1 MSERGQVG
9 RGVVTSHDV
18 ARLAG
23 VSQPTVSR
31 ALRDSEKVSRATRD
45 RVREAAEALGYS
57 PSAAGRA
64 LSTGRSRRVGLV
76 VTDLVNEFYP
86 HVIAPLHHE
95 LERRGYELALLP
107 ESSDRGPVVEH
118 VVGHG
123 LAGVVLATATIDS
136 VLPARLRERGVP
148 FVYFG
153 RTAGVDADAVVAD
166 PEDGVRQLVDAVA
179 AGPPRRIGAIFGPR
193 DTSTGRERES
203 AVRSH
208 LARRGLAL
216 DERDVRH
223 GPFDA
228 ATGRDGAAA
237 LLGRQDPPALVV
249 CGNDVVAVGALN
261 AAVEL
266 GVAVP
271 EDVGVVG
278 FDDLP
283 TARWPLV
290 RLSTVAY
297 DLDAMSRAAAH
308 LLVDRVEGGPGAP
321 ARRVVFPTQYLA
333 RSTTPPP
340 S

>member
-1 MSERGQVG
+1 MSERG
-9 RGVVTSHDV
+9 RGTVTSHDV

-31 ALRDSEKVSRATRD
+31 ALRDSEKVSRATRA
-45 RVREAAEALGYS
+45 RVREAAATLGYS

-64 LSTGRSRRVGLV
+64 LSTGRSTRVGLV

-86 HVIAPLHHE
+86 HVIAPLHSE

-107 ESSDRGPVVEH
+107 ESSDAGPVVEH
-118 VVGHG
+118 VIGHG

-148 FVYFG
+148 FTYFG
-153 RTAGVDADAVVAD
+153 RTTTGVEADAVVAD

-193 DTSTGRERES
+193 DTSTGREREA
-203 AVRSH
+203 AVRAH
-208 LARRGLAL
+208 LARAGLGL
-216 DERDVRH
+216 EQRDVRH
-223 GPFDA
+223 GPFDV
-228 ATGRDGAAA
+228 ATGHDGATA
-237 LLGRQDPPALVV
+237 LLGREDPPGLLL

-266 GVAVP
+266 GASVP
-271 EDVGVVG
+271 GDVGVVG

-308 LLVDRVEGGPGAP
+308 LLVDRVEGGSGAP
-321 ARRVVFPTQYLA
+321 ARRMVFPTRYLE
-333 RSTTPPP
+333 RSTTPPGRR
-340 S
+340 